1 MKKFEIE
8 IKWTIIFVII
18 ALLWM
23 IIENI
28 SGLHSEYID
37 KHMIY
42 TNIFIIPA
50 VLIYVFALKDKRE
63 NYYGGYM
70 TYKQGF
76 ISGLMIGIFVAIL
89 SPITQYIT
97 HTFIAPEYF
106 DNVIAFVQEKYP
118 AQAEQMIANFNMTSY
133 MIQAA
138 IGAVIMGAITAAI
151 VAIFVK
157 KNRPDN
163 VIE

>member
-1 MKKFEIE
+1 MKKFAVE
-8 IKWTIIFVII
+8 IKWSIVFVII

-23 IIENI
+23 VAENI
-28 SGLHSEYID
+28 SGLHGEFIED
-37 KHMIY
+37 HMVY
-42 TNIFIIPA
+42 TNLFMIPA
-50 VLIYVFALKDKRE
+50 VAVYVFALKDKKE
-63 NYYGGYM
+63 SYYGGYM

-76 ISGLMIGIFVAIL
+76 ISGLMIGVFVAIL
-89 SPITQYIT
+89 SPISQYIT